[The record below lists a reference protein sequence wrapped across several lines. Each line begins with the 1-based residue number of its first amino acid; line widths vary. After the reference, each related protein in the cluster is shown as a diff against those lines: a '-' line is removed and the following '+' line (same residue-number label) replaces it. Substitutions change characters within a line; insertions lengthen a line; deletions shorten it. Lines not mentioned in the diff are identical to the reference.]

1 MSEYEERTPRFQFS
15 GEPEDYD
22 TFGLKYVARASIKR
36 FDGVIT
42 GDVTLRTKPE
52 MDAETDAAKIKE
64 DEEISEMN
72 IKAFSDL
79 LISMNTDTAEG
90 KVAFNLVAGSR
101 DKVNYPKG
109 NAKEAWDKLKDE
121 YEPKTITSYIKM
133 KSKLNKCHLEKFANP
148 ASWITEL
155 SKICVRLE
163 EMKHPVSEEDEFIH
177 IIGSLPLKYRQEQK
191 DFEKMMKANTL
202 TIKYI
207 KEELNSA
214 HEDFANATEGDDDDE
229 DKEDKDVALVTG
241 QFKGTCNNCGKYG
254 HKKLNCPEL
263 TPATRQGGN
272 RNTNNGNRN
281 RLNGGGRGPFL
292 GTCFHCGI
300 RGHKKHEC
308 RRNPENRN
316 SGNNNNSSTNNDD
329 DEDDVAEVM
338 LMATESFI
346 APDEPTKKKNVWFEW
361 NEECEESEESDDED
375 EDTADEVIVHTIV
388 EDANDKVPEHGI
400 FLHDDFFDNF
410 MANFI
415 GQNDCDAK
423 NDETFRA
430 TKPTS
435 EYAFVTEEIE
445 ITCYSDV
452 DGSGTYNSDG
462 DEIPQLVEQKMNA
475 KHYAS
480 DEWDHDNGMPGY
492 DTDSDDSED
501 DDIPPFLVNRHGV
514 VHGHDEVPLID
525 GHDNISDDDSIYDKI
540 PNLIARQQ
548 HDSDDDDSDDDDSD
562 DNDSDD
568 DVSDDDDDDLIH
580 TDDEPYYYDG
590 DGDDESTVQTETSIQ
605 DEINSTLNGIAMAN
619 MDKWK
624 SEEMKLTPQTW
635 FGDSAASTHMCNDD
649 TNLYDYDVIREEIK
663 VGSGKTIVATKIGKL
678 KLRVKQTNGKV
689 IMM

>member
-1 MSEYEERTPRFQFS
+1 
-15 GEPEDYD
+15 
-22 TFGLKYVARASIKR
+22 
-36 FDGVIT
+36 
-42 GDVTLRTKPE
+42 

-64 DEEISEMN
+64 DEEISEVN

-79 LISMNTDTAEG
+79 MISMNTDTAEG

-163 EMKHPVSEEDEFIH
+163 EMKHPVSEEDQFIH

-241 QFKGTCNNCGKYG
+241 QFKGNCNNCGKYG
-254 HKKLNCPEL
+254 HKKLTCPEL
-263 TPATRQGGN
+263 TQATRQGGE
-272 RNTNNGNRN
+272 RKQNNGGRH
-281 RLNGGGRGPFL
+281 RYNGGGRGAFL

-316 SGNNNNSSTNNDD
+316 NGTTGNNGNNNNSNNNDD
-329 DEDDVAEVM
+329 DDDDVAEVM
-338 LMATESFI
+338 LMATETLI
-346 APDEPTKKKNVWFEW
+346 APAEPTQKKNFWFEW
-361 NEECEESEESDDED
+361 NEECEESDCED
-375 EDTADEVIVHTIV
+375 EEVDDEVIVHTIV
-388 EDANDKVPEHGI
+388 EDPNDKVHEHGN

-410 MANFI
+410 MANF

-423 NDETFRA
+423 NDETFHA

-445 ITCYSDV
+445 IKRYSDV

-462 DEIPQLVEQKMNA
+462 DEIPQLVERTMKA

-480 DEWDHDNGMPGY
+480 DEWDHNNRMPEY
-492 DTDSDDSED
+492 NSDSDDSDD
-501 DDIPPFLVNRHGV
+501 DDIPPPLVSRHGV
-514 VHGHDEVPLID
+514 VHGHDEVSLI
-525 GHDNISDDDSIYDKI
+525 GRHDNISDDDLIYDEI
-540 PNLIARQQ
+540 PQLIARQQ
-548 HDSDDDDSDDDDSD
+548 HYSDHDDSDDDDSDDDD
-562 DNDSDD
+562 DN
-568 DVSDDDDDDLIH
+568 LIH
-580 TDDEPYYYDG
+580 TNDEPYYDG

-605 DEINSTLNGIAMAN
+605 DEINLTRNGIAMAN

-689 IMM
+689 IMMVLTKVKFVPELWCNLFSLTAAMDKGFDLGNHHSDPWIDNYWI